1 VVLSEQLVK
10 DIDTLVGTR
19 QRSSF
24 LTQAAEEKLM
34 RLRQLKALE
43 AAAGSWKD
51 KDHPELK
58 QGAAKWVAKL
68 RRQAKVPAPPQGA
81 FLRATR
87 ETALTSL
94 R

>member
-1 VVLSEQLVK
+1 MITKRTHVVLSEQLVK
-10 DIDTLVGTR
+10 DIDMLVGSR

-58 QGAAKWVAKL
+58 QGSAKWVRKL
-68 RRQAKVPAPPQGA
+68 RQESERRFQKV
-81 FLRATR
+81 
-87 ETALTSL
+87 TA